1 MRSSTSI
8 RPILSPGGPSVLV
21 CLVLLAAMLL
31 ATPTPASAQA
41 AGGQRIIFG
50 SAGFTESNRFWTV
63 ARPEHLQYDPFLETL
78 LDVDPKTGD
87 YIPRLAEKWEA
98 SPDLKEWTF
107 YLRKG
112 VQFHYGF
119 GEFTARDVVHS
130 HSLLVR
136 QDATAG
142 SAQLWRD
149 AEEVKVVNDYQV
161 VFRMKRP
168 MSIIPYIAS
177 RANEL
182 RIVSKAQWD
191 KEGLEG
197 FEKRPA
203 GTGSYRYVGRKTGIS
218 VEYERVDNHW
228 GEKPDFK
235 ELEIRIVPEETTRLA
250 MLMSGEA
257 QVVDLS
263 RELQKNARSKGMK
276 VISSSQPV
284 DWMTIYFGG
293 QYYIPGDPK
302 FQANVPW
309 TNKKVRQA
317 VNMAVNRQEIIRT
330 IFAGEG
336 KLAYVSGWLPISE
349 GWNPEWEKRFEQQY
363 GYNPA
368 RAKEL
373 LKEAGYPSGMKLK
386 LLAFTNPGE
395 TEGPQVADALGIY
408 LKEVGIEPEAEVI
421 DWARLRDM
429 FRNKNVQCCIWPNI
443 VSWRPVEDWIRVAYY
458 SKSNSHNF
466 EDEFIDKHYLALR
479 ETVDP
484 AERQRL
490 ARAIGDHLFDEFADI
505 PLIWFYNEVV
515 VNPKVVA
522 DWQYP
527 GLGAGR
533 STHFHMLKAVK

>member
-1 MRSSTSI
+1 MRRFPLVKS
-8 RPILSPGGPSVLV
+8 RLSVFVPSVLV
-21 CLVLLAAMLL
+21 FLVALPFILAAM
-31 ATPTPASAQA
+31 PTPAAAQA
-41 AGGQRIIFG
+41 KDQRVIFG
-50 SAGFTESNRFWTV
+50 SAGFTESNRFWTI

-78 LDVDPKTGD
+78 LDVDPKTGE
-87 YIPRLAEKWEA
+87 YTPRLAEKWEV

-119 GEFTARDVVHS
+119 GEFTAKDVVHS
-130 HSLLVR
+130 YSLMVR
-136 QDATAG
+136 QDSTSG
-142 SAQLWRD
+142 SAPLWRE

-177 RANEL
+177 RAGEL

-191 KEGLEG
+191 KEDLEG
-197 FEKRPA
+197 YEKRPA

-218 VEYERVDNHW
+218 IEYERVDNHW
-228 GEKPDFK
+228 SEKPDFK
-235 ELEIRIVPEETTRLA
+235 ELEIRIVPEETTRFA

-257 QVVDLS
+257 HIVDLP
-263 RELQKNARSKGMK
+263 RELQKDALGKGMK
-276 VISSSQPV
+276 VFSSSQPV
-284 DWMTIYFGG
+284 DWMSIYFGG
-293 QYYIPGDPK
+293 QYYMPGDPK
-302 FQANVPW
+302 FQANIPW

-317 VNMAVNRQEIIRT
+317 LNLAVNRQEILQT
-330 IFAGEG
+330 IFAGKG
-336 KLAYVSGWLPISE
+336 TLAYVSGWLPISE
-349 GWNPEWEKRFEQQY
+349 GWNPEWEKKFDQTH

-368 RAKEL
+368 KAKAL

-395 TEGPQVADALGIY
+395 SEGPQVADALGIY
-408 LKEVGIEPEAEVI
+408 FKEVGIEAEIEVI
-421 DWARLRDM
+421 DWARIRDM
-429 FRNKNVQCCIWPNI
+429 FRNKNIQCCIWPNI
-443 VSWRPVEDWIRVAYY
+443 ISWRPVEDWIRVAHY
-458 SKSNSHNF
+458 SKAPNHHF

-479 ETVDP
+479 DTVDP

-490 ARAIGDHLFDEFADI
+490 ARAIGDHLYDEFPDM

-522 DWQYP
+522 DWKYP

-533 STHFHMLKAVK
+533 STHFHLLKAVK

>member
-1 MRSSTSI
+1 VLALLMGLA
-8 RPILSPGGPSVLV
+8 PILVVVPTSA
-21 CLVLLAAMLL
+21 LAQEAK
-31 ATPTPASAQA
+31 A
-41 AGGQRIIFG
+41 QRIIFG
-50 SAGFTESNRFWTV
+50 SAGFTESNRFWTI

-78 LDVDPKTGD
+78 LDVDPKTGE
-87 YIPRLAEKWEA
+87 YTPRLAEKWEV

-119 GEFTARDVVHS
+119 GEFTARDVVHT
-130 HSLLVR
+130 HSLIVR
-136 QDATAG
+136 PDSTAG
-142 SAQLWRD
+142 SAPLWRE

-168 MSIIPYIAS
+168 MSIIPYLTS
-177 RANEL
+177 RAQEL

-203 GTGSYRYVGRKTGIS
+203 GTGSYRYVGRKTGVSI
-218 VEYERVDNHW
+218 EYERVDNHW
-228 GEKPDFK
+228 SEKPDFK
-235 ELEIRIVPEETTRLA
+235 ELEIRIVPEETTRFA

-257 QVVDLS
+257 QIVDLP
-263 RELQKNARSKGMK
+263 RELQKDALSKGMK

-317 VNMAVNRQEIIRT
+317 LNMAVNRQEIIRT

-336 KLAYVSGWLPISE
+336 KLAYVSGWLPTSE

-363 GYNPA
+363 GYNPTRA
-368 RAKEL
+368 REL

-395 TEGPQVADALGIY
+395 SEGPQVADALGIY
-408 LKEVGIEPEAEVI
+408 FKEVGIEAEMEVI

-429 FRNKNVQCCIWPNI
+429 FRNKNAQCCIWPNI
-443 VSWRPVEDWIRVAYY
+443 ISWRPVEDWIRVAYF
-458 SKSNSHNF
+458 SKSAGHNF
-466 EDEFIDKHYLALR
+466 EDEFIDKHYLALSQAVNP
-479 ETVDP
+479 E
-484 AERQRL
+484 ERQRL
-490 ARAIGDHLFDEFADI
+490 ARVIGDHLFDEFADM

-515 VNPKVVA
+515 VNPKAVA

-527 GLGAGR
+527 GLGGGR
-533 STHFHMLKAVK
+533 STHFHLLKAVK

>member
-1 MRSSTSI
+1 
-8 RPILSPGGPSVLV
+8 V
-21 CLVLLAAMLL
+21 LVLLVALAATLM
-31 ATPTPASAQA
+31 ATPTPALAQEA
-41 AGGQRIIFG
+41 KAQRVIFG
-50 SAGFTESNRFWTV
+50 SAGFTESNRFWTI

-78 LDVDPKTGD
+78 LDVDPKTGEFT
-87 YIPRLAEKWEA
+87 PRLAEKWEA

-119 GEFTARDVVHS
+119 GEFTARDVVHA
-130 HSLLVR
+130 HSFMLR
-136 QDATAG
+136 PEATAG
-142 SAQLWRD
+142 TAPLWRE

-168 MSIIPYIAS
+168 MSIIPYITS
-177 RANEL
+177 RASEL

-191 KEGLEG
+191 QEGLEG

-218 VEYERVDNHW
+218 VEYARVDNHW

-250 MLMSGEA
+250 LLLSGEA
-257 QVVDLS
+257 HIVDLP
-263 RELQKNARSKGMK
+263 RELQKEALGRGMK
-276 VISSSQPV
+276 VFSSSFPV
-284 DWMTIYFGG
+284 DWMTVYFGG
-293 QYYIPGDPK
+293 QYYMPGDPK
-302 FQANVPW
+302 FQASVPW

-317 VNMAVNRQEIIRT
+317 LNMAVNRQEILKT

-336 KLAYVSGWLPISE
+336 TLAYVSGWLPISE
-349 GWNPEWEKRFEQQY
+349 GWNPEWEKKFEQQY

-368 RAKEL
+368 KAKEL
-373 LKEAGYPSGMKLK
+373 LKEAGYPAGMKLK

-395 TEGPQVADALGIY
+395 SEGPQVADALGIY
-408 LKEVGIEPEAEVI
+408 FKEVGIEVETEVI

-429 FRNKNVQCCIWPNI
+429 FRNKNIQCCLWHNI
-443 VSWRPVEDWIRVAYY
+443 ISWRPVEEWIRGAY
-458 SKSNSHNF
+458 SRKATGHIF
-466 EDEFIDKHYLALR
+466 EDEFLEKNYLTLTQAVNP
-479 ETVDP
+479 E
-484 AERQRL
+484 ERNRL
-490 ARAIGDHLFDEFADI
+490 ARAIGDHLFEEFADI

-522 DWQYP
+522 DWKYP
-527 GLGAGR
+527 GIGAGR
-533 STHFHMLKAVK
+533 STHFHLLKAVR

>member
-1 MRSSTSI
+1 
-8 RPILSPGGPSVLV
+8 VA
-21 CLVLLAAMLL
+21 LAFVFADMS
-31 ATPTPASAQA
+31 TPALAQEA
-41 AGGQRIIFG
+41 KVERIVFG
-50 SAGFTESNRFWTV
+50 SAGFTESNRFWTI

-87 YIPRLAEKWEA
+87 YTPRLAEKWEV

-119 GEFTARDVVHS
+119 GEFTAKDVVHS
-130 HSLLVR
+130 HALLVR
-136 QDATAG
+136 QDST
-142 SAQLWRD
+142 SASAPLWRE
-149 AEEVKVVNDYQV
+149 AEEIKVVNDYQV
-161 VFRMKRP
+161 VFRLKRP

-177 RANEL
+177 RAGEL

-203 GTGSYRYVGRKTGIS
+203 GTGSYRYVGRQTGIS

-228 GEKPDFK
+228 GEKPEFK
-235 ELEIRIVPEETTRLA
+235 ELEIRVVPEETTRFA

-257 QVVDLS
+257 HIVDLP
-263 RELQKNARSKGMK
+263 RELQKDAVSKGMK
-276 VISSSQPV
+276 VFSSSQPV
-284 DWMTIYFGG
+284 DWMSIYFGG
-293 QYYIPGDPK
+293 QYYMPGDPK

-317 VNMAVNRQEIIRT
+317 LNMAVNRQEILKT
-330 IFAGEG
+330 IFAGKG
-336 KLAYVSGWLPISE
+336 TLAYVSGWLPISE
-349 GWNPEWEKRFEQQY
+349 GWNPEWEKKFDQTY

-368 RAKEL
+368 KAKEL

-395 TEGPQVADALGIY
+395 SEGPQVADALGIY
-408 LKEVGIEPEAEVI
+408 FKEVGIEAEIEVI
-421 DWARLRDM
+421 DWARIRDM
-429 FRNKNVQCCIWPNI
+429 FRNKNIHCCIWPNI
-443 VSWRPVEDWIRVAYY
+443 ISWRPVEDWIRVVHY
-458 SKSNSHNF
+458 SKAQNHHF

-479 ETVDP
+479 DTVDS

-490 ARAIGDHLFDEFADI
+490 ARAIGDHLYEEFPDM

-522 DWQYP
+522 DWKYP

-533 STHFHMLKAVK
+533 STHFHLLKAVK

>member
-1 MRSSTSI
+1 MLI
-8 RPILSPGGPSVLV
+8 KPLLSMCVPSVLAL
-21 CLVLLAAMLL
+21 LVVLVSALVAIPSPGLAQEAKV
-31 ATPTPASAQA
+31 
-41 AGGQRIIFG
+41 QRVVFG
-50 SAGFTESNRFWTV
+50 SAGFTESNRFWTI
-63 ARPEHLQYDPFLETL
+63 ARPEYLQYDPFLETL
-78 LDVDPKTGD
+78 LDIDPKTGEFT
-87 YIPRLAEKWEA
+87 PRLAEKWEV

-136 QDATAG
+136 PDSTAS
-142 SAQLWRD
+142 SAAIWRD
-149 AEEVKVVNDYQV
+149 TEEVKVVNDYQV

-168 MSIIPYIAS
+168 ISIIPYLTS
-177 RANEL
+177 RAQEL

-203 GTGSYRYVGRKTGIS
+203 GTGSYRYVGRKTGVSI
-218 VEYERVDNHW
+218 EYERVDNHW
-228 GEKPDFK
+228 SDKPDFK
-235 ELEIRIVPEETTRLA
+235 ELEIRIVPEETTRFA

-257 QVVDLS
+257 HIVDLP
-263 RELQKNARSKGMK
+263 RELQKDALSRGMK

-284 DWMTIYFGG
+284 DWMSVYFGG
-293 QYYIPGDPK
+293 QYYLPGDPK
-302 FQANVPW
+302 FQANVPL

-317 VNMAVNRQEIIRT
+317 LNMAVNRQEIIRT

-336 KLAYVSGWLPISE
+336 TLAYVSGWLPISE
-349 GWNPEWEKRFEQQY
+349 GWNPEWEKKFDQQY

-395 TEGPQVADALGIY
+395 SEGPQVADALGIY
-408 LKEVGIEPEAEVI
+408 FKEVGIDVETEVI

-429 FRNKNVQCCIWPNI
+429 FRNKNAQCCLWPNI
-443 VSWRPVEDWIRVAYY
+443 ISWRPAEDWIRTAYS
-458 SKSNSHNF
+458 SKSTGHIF
-466 EDEFIDKHYLALR
+466 EDEFLDKHYHALAQA
-479 ETVDP
+479 VDP

-490 ARAIGDHLFDEFADI
+490 ARAIGDHLFEEFADM
-505 PLIWFYNEVV
+505 PLIWFHNEVV
-515 VNPKVVA
+515 ANPKVVA

-527 GLGAGR
+527 GLGGGR
-533 STHFHMLKAVK
+533 STHFHLLKAVK

>member
-1 MRSSTSI
+1 MRRSGLVK
-8 RPILSPGGPSVLV
+8 PMLSVFVPSVLAL
-21 CLVLLAAMLL
+21 LVALALALAA
-31 ATPTPASAQA
+31 TPMSASAQTKV
-41 AGGQRIIFG
+41 QRVVFG
-50 SAGFTESNRFWTV
+50 SAGFTESNRFWTI

-78 LDVDPKTGD
+78 LDVDPKTGEFT
-87 YIPRLAEKWEA
+87 PRLAEKWEA

-119 GEFTARDVVHS
+119 GEFTAKDVVHS
-130 HSLLVR
+130 HSFMLR
-136 QDATAG
+136 PEATAG
-142 SAQLWRD
+142 TAPLWRE

-177 RANEL
+177 RAGEL

-203 GTGSYRYVGRKTGIS
+203 GTGSYRYVGRQTGIS
-218 VEYERVDNHW
+218 VGYERVDNHW

-235 ELEIRIVPEETTRLA
+235 ELEIRIAPEETTRFA

-257 QVVDLS
+257 HIVDLP
-263 RELQKNARSKGMK
+263 RELQKDALGRGMK
-276 VISSSQPV
+276 VFSSSQPV
-284 DWMTIYFGG
+284 DWMTVYFGG
-293 QYYIPGDPK
+293 QYYMPGDPK

-317 VNMAVNRQEIIRT
+317 LNMAVNRPEILKT

-336 KLAYVSGWLPISE
+336 TLAYVSGWLPISE
-349 GWNPEWEKRFEQQY
+349 GWNPEWEKKFDQAY
-363 GYNPA
+363 GYNPTK
-368 RAKEL
+368 AKAL
-373 LKEAGYPSGMKLK
+373 LKEAGFPAGMKLK

-395 TEGPQVADALGIY
+395 SEGPQVADALAIY
-408 LKEVGIEPEAEVI
+408 LKDVGIEVETEVI

-429 FRNKNVQCCIWPNI
+429 FRNKNIQCCLWPNI
-443 VSWRPVEDWIRVAYY
+443 ISWRPVEEWIRGAYS
-458 SKSNSHNF
+458 SKATGHIF
-466 EDEFIDKHYLALR
+466 EDEFIEKTYLTLAQ
-479 ETVDP
+479 TVNP
-484 AERQRL
+484 EERNRL
-490 ARAIGDHLFDEFADI
+490 ARAIGDHLFEEFADI

-522 DWQYP
+522 DWKYP
-527 GLGAGR
+527 GIGAGR
-533 STHFHMLKAVK
+533 STHFHLLKAVK

>member
-1 MRSSTSI
+1 MKRSTI
-8 RPILSPGGPSVLV
+8 GRPIWSVSILSAVVLV
-21 CLVLLAAMLL
+21 ALVCAL
-31 ATPTPASAQA
+31 TVPPAPAEAQA
-41 AGGQRIIFG
+41 KTQRVVFG
-50 SAGFTESNRFWTV
+50 SAGFTESNRFWTI

-78 LDVDPKTGD
+78 LDVDPKTGEFT
-87 YIPRLAEKWEA
+87 PRLAEKWEV

-119 GEFTARDVVHS
+119 GEFTAQDVVHS
-130 HSLLVR
+130 HSFMLR
-136 QDATAG
+136 PDATAG
-142 SAQLWRD
+142 TAPIWRD

-168 MSIIPYIAS
+168 MSFIPYIAS
-177 RANEL
+177 RAGEL

-203 GTGSYRYVGRKTGIS
+203 GTGSYRYVGRKTGIA

-235 ELEIRIVPEETTRLA
+235 ELEIRIVPEETTRFA

-257 QVVDLS
+257 HIVDLP
-263 RELQKNARSKGMK
+263 RELQKDALSRGMK
-276 VISSSQPV
+276 VFSSSQPV
-284 DWMTIYFGG
+284 DWMSVYFGG
-293 QYYIPGDPK
+293 QYYLPGDPK

-317 VNMAVNRQEIIRT
+317 LNMAINRREILAT
-330 IFAGEG
+330 IFAGKG
-336 KLAYVSGWLPISE
+336 TLAYVSAWLPISE
-349 GWNPEWEKRFEQQY
+349 GWNPEWEKKFDQLY

-368 RAKEL
+368 KAKAL
-373 LKEAGYPSGMKLK
+373 LKEAGFASGMKLK

-395 TEGPQVADALGIY
+395 SEGPQVADALGIY
-408 LKEVGIEPEAEVI
+408 FKEIGIEPEIEVI
-421 DWARLRDM
+421 DWARLREM
-429 FRNKNVQCCIWPNI
+429 FRNKNIHCCIWPNI
-443 VSWRPVEDWIRVAYY
+443 ISWRPVEEWIRGAYT
-458 SKSNSHNF
+458 SKGTGHIF
-466 EDEFIDKHYLALR
+466 ENEFLEKNYLALSQAVHP
-479 ETVDP
+479 E
-484 AERQRL
+484 ERHRL
-490 ARAIGDHLFDEFADI
+490 ARAIGDHLFEEFADM

-533 STHFHMLKAVK
+533 STHFHLLKAVK

>member
-1 MRSSTSI
+1 MRRFPLAKS
-8 RPILSPGGPSVLV
+8 RLSAFVLSVLV
-21 CLVLLAAMLL
+21 FPVALFLILAAMPMSAL
-31 ATPTPASAQA
+31 AQGAKVE
-41 AGGQRIIFG
+41 RLVFG
-50 SAGFTESNRFWTV
+50 SAGFTESNRFWTI

-78 LDVDPKTGD
+78 LDVDPKTGE
-87 YIPRLAEKWEA
+87 YTPRLAEKWEV

-119 GEFTARDVVHS
+119 GEFTAKDVVHS
-130 HSLLVR
+130 HALLVR
-136 QDATAG
+136 PDST
-142 SAQLWRD
+142 SASAPLWRE
-149 AEEVKVVNDYQV
+149 AEEIKVVNDYQV
-161 VFRMKRP
+161 VFRLKRP

-177 RANEL
+177 RAGEL

-228 GEKPDFK
+228 SDKPEFK
-235 ELEIRIVPEETTRLA
+235 ELEIRVVPEETTRFA

-257 QVVDLS
+257 HIVDLP
-263 RELQKNARSKGMK
+263 RELQKDAASKGMK
-276 VISSSQPV
+276 VFSSSQPV
-284 DWMTIYFGG
+284 DWMSVYFGG
-293 QYYIPGDPK
+293 QYYMPGDPK

-317 VNMAVNRQEIIRT
+317 LNMAVNRQEILKT
-330 IFAGEG
+330 IFAGKG
-336 KLAYVSGWLPISE
+336 TLAYVSGWLPISE
-349 GWNPEWEKRFEQQY
+349 GWNPEWEKKFDQQY

-368 RAKEL
+368 KAKEL

-395 TEGPQVADALGIY
+395 SEGPQVADALGIY
-408 LKEVGIEPEAEVI
+408 FKEVGIEVEIEVI
-421 DWARLRDM
+421 DWARIRDM
-429 FRNKNVQCCIWPNI
+429 FRNKNIQCCIWPNI
-443 VSWRPVEDWIRVAYY
+443 ISWRPVEDWIRVVHY
-458 SKSNSHNF
+458 SKAQNHHF

-479 ETVDP
+479 DTVDP

-490 ARAIGDHLFDEFADI
+490 ARAIGDHLYAEFPDM

-522 DWQYP
+522 DWKYP

-533 STHFHMLKAVK
+533 STHFHLLKAVK